1 MIAFKISVPNTT
13 NDRAPEQPKR
23 NELQKMRNEL
33 WKTGHRIT
41 GNMVNCLHRLR
52 VIFQEADN
60 RQPCI
65 LIFVL

>member
-13 NDRAPEQPKR
+13 NDRVPEQSKR

-41 GNMVNCLHRLR
+41 GNMVNCLYK
-52 VIFQEADN
+52 
-60 RQPCI
+60 
-65 LIFVL
+65 